1 MKKLSVLLSLFMV
14 AQTSLLFGQL
24 NQVMGVSYSEQKGDI
39 QCRIVCKNKVP
50 FGSIWLPDKS
60 RLVVYVRNS
69 RWAGEKSSIEPAD
82 GPVSRIHASQSKND
96 GTVTDVTLDFRSNRK
111 YAVNYDGNDIV
122 VSIEN
127 RNPLPQKNLV
137 AANERRSKNLN
148 RIEKRYDG
156 LYDSFPINMD
166 YNKAELSNVLRLLAQ
181 QNNVNIVAGSAVTG
195 NITISLRN
203 VTLKEALDNILLAN
217 NYDYVVDDNIILVKP
232 QETYIPSKSVTRVF
246 RLKYIDAYNLMSVVE
261 GIVSATSKLQVFAP
275 EFYSHDTG
283 DKGKEGAGP
292 AKANQ
297 EKEKRRSSVLI
308 VTDSPEVID
317 KIEALIEQLDVPTPQ
332 ILIESK
338 LVELSPLDK
347 SSLGIDWDKSITAS
361 LFYQEL
367 LPGGDT
373 QDYSVVKEDL
383 TTAGPWVLGHLT
395 ASQFSSM
402 LNFLR
407 QTTES
412 KLVSNPKILAMD
424 NQTSTITVG
433 TTFPIPQINRGVA
446 GQGDIVTFQYKDVNI
461 ELNVTPH
468 VTENDEII
476 MYVNPVIEEITGEVI
491 IDINRA
497 PITSKRSV
505 STVVSVKDG
514 ETIVIGGMI
523 KEDMKKTVSKVFLLG
538 QIPLLGNLFR
548 NTDYEKKQSDL
559 LIFITPHIIQ

>member
-1 MKKLSVLLSLFMV
+1 M
-14 AQTSLLFGQL
+14 
-24 NQVMGVSYSEQKGDI
+24 
-39 QCRIVCKNKVP
+39 
-50 FGSIWLPDKS
+50 
-60 RLVVYVRNS
+60 
-69 RWAGEKSSIEPAD
+69 
-82 GPVSRIHASQSKND
+82 
-96 GTVTDVTLDFRSNRK
+96 
-111 YAVNYDGNDIV
+111 
-122 VSIEN
+122 
-127 RNPLPQKNLV
+127 
-137 AANERRSKNLN
+137 
-148 RIEKRYDG
+148 
-156 LYDSFPINMD
+156 
-166 YNKAELSNVLRLLAQ
+166 
-181 QNNVNIVAGSAVTG
+181 
-195 NITISLRN
+195 
-203 VTLKEALDNILLAN
+203 
-217 NYDYVVDDNIILVKP
+217 
-232 QETYIPSKSVTRVF
+232 
-246 RLKYIDAYNLMSVVE
+246 
-261 GIVSATSKLQVFAP
+261 
-275 EFYSHDTG
+275 
-283 DKGKEGAGP
+283 
-292 AKANQ
+292 
-297 EKEKRRSSVLI
+297 
-308 VTDSPEVID
+308 
-317 KIEALIEQLDVPTPQ
+317 DVPTPQ

-383 TTAGPWVLGHLT
+383 TTADPWVLGPLT

-476 MYVNPVIEEITGEVI
+476 MYVNPIIEEITGEVI

-523 KEDMKKTVSKVFLLG
+523 KEDMKKIVSKVFLLG
-538 QIPLLGNLFR
+538 EIPLLGNLFR

>member
-24 NQVMGVSYSEQKGDI
+24 NQVMDVSYSERKGEI

-69 RWAGEKSSIEPAD
+69 RWAGETSPIEPAD

-127 RNPLPQKNLV
+127 RNPLLQKNLV
-137 AANERRSKNLN
+137 AANEPRSKNLN

-166 YNKAELSNVLRLLAQ
+166 YNEAELSNVLRLLAQ

-195 NITISLRN
+195 SITISLRN

-246 RLKYIDAYNLMSVVE
+246 RLKYIDAHNLRSVVE

-283 DKGKEGAGP
+283 DRGKEGAGP

-317 KIEALIEQLDVPTPQ
+317 KIEDLIEQLDVPTHQ

-367 LPGGDT
+367 LPSGDT
-373 QDYSVVKEDL
+373 QDYSVLKEDL
-383 TTAGPWVLGHLT
+383 TTADPWVLGHLT

-491 IDINRA
+491 VDINRA

-523 KEDMKKTVSKVFLLG
+523 KEDMKKIVSKVFLLG